1 MDGLFKRMTENRR
14 DLCSKAAEEV
24 GEVISQHG
32 SKMTQQQYDKVLNLW
47 DRAVVK
53 REDVSADLALLKA
66 ELEKSNGGFKKNFPT
81 RPQQPKLNGF
91 QMAAVKAGLDPETP
105 GLERMSFQ
113 EMQDL
118 AMQKQRERIEPL
130 RLQCSTFRRGGLATD
145 ANGNLI
151 RKR

>member
-1 MDGLFKRMTENRR
+1 MVFNKRMTENRR
-14 DLCSKAAEEV
+14 DLCAKAAAEV

-47 DRAVVK
+47 DRAVVR

-66 ELEKSNGGFKKNFPT
+66 ELEKSNGGGFKKNFPT

-91 QMAAVKAGLDPETP
+91 QMAAQKAGLDPNTP

-113 EMQDL
+113 EMQHM
-118 AMQKQRERIEPL
+118 AEQQQRARIEPL
-130 RLQCSTFRRGGLATD
+130 RQQNSAFYRGGMALD
-145 ANGNLI
+145 AHGNVI
-151 RKR
+151 RRR